1 MLASGRTSASAVGLA
16 LGISKTA
23 AFRHL
28 SAMREH
34 GVAEQAGTGRG
45 AGWRLAPRQEDTR
58 REYTTIEDLA
68 QAVHDGLVEADDEQR
83 AVLEQALEIARR
95 PRLTLLQGG
104 GGGGQ

>member
-1 MLASGRTSASAVGLA
+1 LAVGLA
-16 LGISKTA
+16 LGISKTG

-28 SAMREH
+28 SAMRDY

-45 AGWRLAPRQEDTR
+45 GGWRLATRQEDTGPQ
-58 REYTTIEDLA
+58 YTTIEDLA
-68 QAVHDGLVEADDEQR
+68 RAVHEGLVEPDDEQR
-83 AVLEQALEIARR
+83 TALEQALEIASR